1 MHWQSP
7 VSTCDRQ
14 HVTSKDYTTGCSN
27 TLTVRTIFCGKCWHV
42 YFSDQTFHERVVHQM
57 NLPEPFYYI
66 QHTAISQAC
75 CDVLSLRGKAVPF
88 ERGKDRVRHHFYALS
103 ERDHE
108 RKNIEKRNCMGEGS
122 ESKPVRHTII
132 FKLTLFLPSTEQES
146 PTRYRT
152 CLDGGVAL
160 LDVSHVNVVSLDSIT
175 RADLGFYESDNRSLT
190 GILLSL
196 DHTPFASLRTPS
208 LRKVKK
214 KGGRTSNNRHS
225 FRHPRTRAVAPN
237 CCFKSKHDM
246 MARERMWLLR
256 QYDRSFGGL
265 FQRPFRHVRLP
276 NAGNS
281 CLTPLR
287 CLQEEKAPRESNC
300 FGPQQAVQ
308 TQRRKCQTPS
318 VITQGA
324 HMDRRRL

>member
-1 MHWQSP
+1 
-7 VSTCDRQ
+7 
-14 HVTSKDYTTGCSN
+14 
-27 TLTVRTIFCGKCWHV
+27 
-42 YFSDQTFHERVVHQM
+42 
-57 NLPEPFYYI
+57 
-66 QHTAISQAC
+66 
-75 CDVLSLRGKAVPF
+75 VPF

-108 RKNIEKRNCMGEGS
+108 RKNIEKRNYCMGEGS

-160 LDVSHVNVVSLDSIT
+160 MDVSDVNVVSLDSIT

-225 FRHPRTRAVAPN
+225 FGHPRTRAAAPK
-237 CCFKSKHDM
+237 CCFKSPKRDM
-246 MARERMWLLR
+246 MARQPMWLLR
-256 QYDRSFGGL
+256 QCDRSFGSL
-265 FQRPFRHVRLP
+265 FRSNERPFCHVF
-276 NAGNS
+276 S
-281 CLTPLR
+281 
-287 CLQEEKAPRESNC
+287 
-300 FGPQQAVQ
+300 
-308 TQRRKCQTPS
+308 
-318 VITQGA
+318 
-324 HMDRRRL
+324 